1 MITIYFILY
10 YMVLRDYTVLQYS
23 VYQLGQ
29 FTDKGY
35 KEIMA
40 LFIQYKHQICST
52 LSQYKCIGRFCILI
66 KFYSVLL
73 SKWKLS
79 RAFIIKQ
86 IFKKVPL

>member
-40 LFIQYKHQICST
+40 LFIQ
-52 LSQYKCIGRFCILI
+52 
-66 KFYSVLL
+66 
-73 SKWKLS
+73 
-79 RAFIIKQ
+79 
-86 IFKKVPL
+86 